1 MADQH
6 AATEGMYYLA
16 TLSVQHSRFYGTGV
30 ALSKTS
36 YICLRPGA
44 HLGSMLQR
52 LHHVR
57 GIQALR
63 RTIAPAK
70 GGSRDSNALCP
81 KQYIYI
87 YCFFMLFSAGILD
100 LMGLGRS
107 TYSSVPTMKSTCQL
121 QDPHAHSIYIYNY
134 ISCGIALEFK
144 HANPL
149 LQVLH
154 AVTAADVPPT

>member
-87 YCFFMLFSAGILD
+87 LFFHVVFSRDSGPHGAWSLNILVSTNNEVY
-100 LMGLGRS
+100 MPAARS
-107 TYSSVPTMKSTCQL
+107 TRSLY
-121 QDPHAHSIYIYNY
+121 IYIYNY